1 MHVLLR
7 GDVTQRLRILSGLIL
22 FAFATAHFLNHA
34 MGLIHL
40 ETMHEFQGWRTLVT
54 RSVPGTFVLLAA
66 LITHMT
72 LALFKLAK
80 RSTLRLPAWELVQI
94 ALGLAIPFLLL
105 PHIVNTRIA
114 HVFFGV
120 QDNYLYELARLW
132 PASAILQSTLLL
144 LVWLHGCIGVHYWL
158 RLYTP
163 YRAAQPVLLF
173 IAIVVP
179 LAALGGFM
187 VSGRAVA
194 QLIEDP
200 KMLAQVKQLTSWPN
214 AADNDALTN
223 YRFMVR
229 VSFAGL
235 LGIVAS
241 VIAWRYYALSTL
253 PKMSI
258 RYTGG
263 PTVRVARGPTLLE
276 ISRMNGISHAAVC
289 GGRARC
295 STCRVRIDD
304 GVGTLA
310 PPTYPEAITLASI
323 AAPKNVRLA
332 CQVRPEHSLTVT
344 RLLRPVSTGPQAV
357 DVQEADA
364 AGAERPLAVMFLDLR
379 EFTQLSQSRQP
390 YDIVFILN
398 EFFAATGAAIHTHG
412 GWIDKFLGDGLLA
425 IFGQQ
430 HGVEIG
436 CRQALRAARAIDL
449 ALDHVNAK
457 LGAEVGRPLRVGM
470 GLHAGPLL
478 LGRIGYGEAVDLTVV
493 GNAVNVASRLEAL
506 SKERDCQI
514 VMSVDVAQNAGCLDD
529 FATTSTVSVRGV
541 GEPMMVIAVA
551 RGRDLPASILTFAE
565 EDERP
570 LPRGDVR
577 GIGANV

>member
-7 GDVTQRLRILSGLIL
+7 GDVTQRLRIFSGLIL
-22 FAFATAHFLNHA
+22 FAFATTHFLNHA
-34 MGLIHL
+34 LGLIHL
-40 ETMHEFQGWRTLVT
+40 ETMHEFQSWRTLVT
-54 RSVPGTFVLLAA
+54 RSVVGTFLLLAA
-66 LITHMT
+66 LVTHMT
-72 LALFKLAK
+72 LALFKLAN
-80 RSTLRLPAWELVQI
+80 RSTLRLPPWELIQI
-94 ALGLAIPFLLL
+94 ALGLTIPFLLL

-120 QDNYLYELARLW
+120 NDNYLYELARLW
-132 PASAILQSTLLL
+132 PASALLQSTLLL

-173 IAIVVP
+173 VAITLP
-179 LAALGGFM
+179 LAALSGFM

-200 KMLAQVKQLTSWPN
+200 QMLAQVKQLTSWPN
-214 AADNDALTN
+214 AADNDALAN
-223 YRFMVR
+223 YRFLVR
-229 VSFAGL
+229 AGFAGL
-235 LGIVAS
+235 LGLVGAIIV
-241 VIAWRYYALSTL
+241 WRYYALSTL

-258 RYTGG
+258 RYIGG

-276 ISRMNGISHAAVC
+276 ISRMHGISHASVC

-304 GVGTLA
+304 GAGTLP

-332 CQVRPEHSLTVT
+332 CQVRPEHGLTVT

-357 DVQEADA
+357 DIQEADA

-379 EFTQLSQSRQP
+379 EFTQLSQSRLP

-398 EFFAATGAAIHTHG
+398 EFFAATGAAIHTHS

-425 IFGQQ
+425 IFGQHQ
-430 HGVEIG
+430 GVEAG

-470 GLHAGPLL
+470 GIHAGPLL

-514 VMSVDVAQNAGCLDD
+514 VMSAEVAGHAGCLDD
-529 FATTSTVSVRGV
+529 FLSSTTVNVRGV
-541 GEPMMVIAVA
+541 GEPMQVIAVA
-551 RGRDLPASILTFAE
+551 RGRDLPASILTFSD
-565 EDERP
+565 EDDRP
-570 LPRGDVR
+570 LPRGDIR
-577 GIGANV
+577 GIGASG